1 MEKLELNIEGMH
13 CKWLWYKITK
23 GFIHHCRS
31 KCYRYKFGN
40 RKGNLE
46 VDFSQLKWNKI
57 QRKTIEDGIFCVK
70 GE

>member
-13 CKWLWYKITK
+13 TVMVVARDYK

-31 KCYRYKFGN
+31 KCYRYK
-40 RKGNLE
+40 LE
-46 VDFSQLKWNKI
+46 TERQFEADFSMLKWNKF
-57 QRKTIEDGIFCVK
+57 KETIEDGWFFCVK